1 MLKRLLV
8 QELPECGDV
17 KAHEATSALPD
28 NAVFEEAAFVLTC
41 VVSSDAHALGYLRD
55 PAGARIEQKTE
66 GGKSGVLFPIL
77 TDLGLCEIMNSEQ
90 EAILCTSSAKL
101 NRR

>member
-1 MLKRLLV
+1 MPSVDALAGNSGELKRFLA

-66 GGKSGVLFPIL
+66 G
-77 TDLGLCEIMNSEQ
+77 E
-90 EAILCTSSAKL
+90 
-101 NRR
+101 NREFYSRF

>member
-1 MLKRLLV
+1 MPSVDALAGNSGELKRLLA

-66 GGKSGVLFPIL
+66 G
-77 TDLGLCEIMNSEQ
+77 E
-90 EAILCTSSAKL
+90 
-101 NRR
+101 NREFYSRF

>member
-1 MLKRLLV
+1 MPSVDALAGNSGELKRLLA
-8 QELPECGDV
+8 QELPEYGDV

-41 VVSSDAHALGYLRD
+41 VVASDAHALGYLRD

-66 GGKSGVLFPIL
+66 G
-77 TDLGLCEIMNSEQ
+77 E
-90 EAILCTSSAKL
+90 
-101 NRR
+101 NREFYSRF

>member
-1 MLKRLLV
+1 MPSVDALAGNSGELKRLLA

-41 VVSSDAHALGYLRD
+41 VVSSDAHALVYLRD

-66 GGKSGVLFPIL
+66 G
-77 TDLGLCEIMNSEQ
+77 E
-90 EAILCTSSAKL
+90 
-101 NRR
+101 NREFYSRF

>member
-1 MLKRLLV
+1 MPSVDTLAGNSGELKRLLA
-8 QELPECGDV
+8 QELPEYGDV

-41 VVSSDAHALGYLRD
+41 IVASDAHALGYLRD

-66 GGKSGVLFPIL
+66 G
-77 TDLGLCEIMNSEQ
+77 E
-90 EAILCTSSAKL
+90 
-101 NRR
+101 NREFYSRF